1 MNMQEECENKFEKAN
16 ELYFNK
22 QYKDAIRL
30 YQECFDMADIDEFQ
44 FKNHCI
50 YNIGTAYIKLH
61 DFNMAL
67 FYYKQILEN
76 DENNKQY
83 KKIADV
89 YFNIGF
95 CHSNL
100 NDYYLAYKAF
110 KKSNILQPNDPAT
123 LKAINLL
130 KIKILK

>member
-1 MNMQEECENKFEKAN
+1 MT
-16 ELYFNK
+16 
-22 QYKDAIRL
+22 
-30 YQECFDMADIDEFQ
+30 DIDEFQ